1 MYREQS
7 YSIERAYTDLAN
19 AIILQAVKDYRAALR
34 RLAKHP
40 FSSMALSAKE
50 ELERF
55 FRSDWFELLTNID
68 AEMLITKL
76 KAEVAA

>member
-1 MYREQS
+1 MCREQS
-7 YSIERAYTDLAN
+7 YSIERAYTNLTN
-19 AIILQAVKDYRAALR
+19 AIILQAVRDYKSALR

-68 AEMLITKL
+68 PEMLITKL
-76 KAEVAA
+76 EAEVVA